1 MKTLRL
7 RFYPLKQD
15 RKDSDSIIINFDEYL
30 IKDVYFSSSKSDE
43 DIVRHLEML
52 ESMHVIWIDSWDIYQ
67 GSPQEG

>member
-30 IKDVYFSSSKSDE
+30 VKDVYFSSSKSDE